1 MKILSFVNQKGGVGK
16 TTSAVNVGAGLA
28 LQGKKVLLVDLDAQ
42 ENLSVSLGKYPT
54 ENDATIYEILRGTAK
69 ASDAIIPVLY
79 DSDNKYAKHI
89 EARFDIIPADIRL
102 AVAELDLNAVAGRE
116 MILKEALEE
125 VKNNYDYIIIDCS
138 PSLGILTLN
147 ALTASNKVYIPVQP
161 EYLSLNGVAQLQQT
175 IDLVQK
181 RLNQAL
187 EIGAVIITM
196 YDGRKSLNNLVL
208 ENLQKYFGNK
218 VLNTRIPNNVA
229 LAEAPS
235 EGQDIFRYK
244 PKSKGAAAY
253 KELVK
258 EIMKVEG

>member
-1 MKILSFVNQKGGVGK
+1 M
-16 TTSAVNVGAGLA
+16 
-28 LQGKKVLLVDLDAQ
+28 
-42 ENLSVSLGKYPT
+42 
-54 ENDATIYEILRGTAK
+54 
-69 ASDAIIPVLY
+69 
-79 DSDNKYAKHI
+79 
-89 EARFDIIPADIRL
+89 
-102 AVAELDLNAVAGRE
+102 
-116 MILKEALEE
+116 
-125 VKNNYDYIIIDCS
+125 
-138 PSLGILTLN
+138 
-147 ALTASNKVYIPVQP
+147 
-161 EYLSLNGVAQLQQT
+161 QQT